1 MTLRCAVLDDYQGAA
16 LALAD
21 WSSLDGRVEVRPVR
35 EHIADRERLV
45 AELADCEIVVIM
57 RERTPF
63 DADLLERLP
72 RLRLLVTTGMRNASI
87 DLAAAAARGVTVCG
101 TASSSTPP
109 VELTWALLLGL
120 ARNITTEN
128 RSVREG
134 GPWQSTVGQDLH
146 GRTLGLLGLGKTGTR
161 VAQVAIA
168 FGMEV
173 LAWSEHLTP
182 ERAADAGVRLAPSK
196 RDLLGRSDFVSV
208 HLVLSERTRGLL
220 GDEDLRAMRPH
231 AYLINTSRAAIV
243 DGPALLRALRE
254 NRIAGAGLDV
264 FETEPLAPDDPL
276 RSLPNVLA
284 TPHLGYV
291 TEGNYRTFYAQAVE
305 DIAAFLAGDPV
316 RRLTPTA

>member
-35 EHIADRERLV
+35 VHIADRERLV

-57 RERTPF
+57 RERTAF

-72 RLRLLVTTGMRNASI
+72 RLRLLVTTGMRNASV

-120 ARNITTEN
+120 ARNIATEN
-128 RSVREG
+128 RSLREG

-146 GRTLGLLGLGKTGTR
+146 GRTLGLLGLGKIGTR

-220 GDEDLRAMRPH
+220 GEEDLRAMRPH

-291 TEGNYRTFYAQAVE
+291 TEGNYRTFYTQAVE
-305 DIAAFLAGDPV
+305 DIAAFLAGEPV